1 VCGFGF
7 FVGFLVSF
15 FLFLLSRRE
24 NINFIKNTSPVEKE
38 KSSAASFFFVREK

>member
-1 VCGFGF
+1 V
-7 FVGFLVSF
+7 VLGFLWFFWRVSF
-15 FLFLLSRRE
+15 FFFSQEE